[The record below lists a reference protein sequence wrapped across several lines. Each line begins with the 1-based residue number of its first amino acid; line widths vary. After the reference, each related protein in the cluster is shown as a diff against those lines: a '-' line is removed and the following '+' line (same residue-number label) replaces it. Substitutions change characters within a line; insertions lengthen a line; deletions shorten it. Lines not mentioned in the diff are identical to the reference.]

1 MLRIKFN
8 SFASNKN
15 KMKQLLFIAVFLF
28 IGLSSWSQSVQEK
41 ETVATTSKKI
51 TLDKKMNFRVLNAF
65 QNNSKSK
72 VEDLFGYFQLLTDAT
87 VDDDLKKEVI
97 KTIQQFYK
105 NADTKVID
113 FTSESRELIPL
124 QQFLQKLLISEPI
137 LFSISEETNY
147 NSVTDNSWTTSYT
160 VIRTKSGITS
170 KIKVNQTIYFFDE
183 NKQFGTSSKL
193 VQSTYL
199 GEMQ

>member
-1 MLRIKFN
+1 MLQIKFN

-15 KMKQLLFIAVFLF
+15 KMKKLLFIAVFLF
-28 IGLSSWSQSVQEK
+28 NGLSSWSQSIQEEK
-41 ETVATTSKKI
+41 AIATSSKKI

-72 VEDLFGYFQLLTDAT
+72 VEDLFGYFQLLTNAT

-97 KTIQQFYK
+97 KTTQQLYK
-105 NADTKVID
+105 TTNTKVID
-113 FTSESRELIPL
+113 FTSKSRELIPL
-124 QQFLQKLLISEPI
+124 HQFLQKLLISEPI
-137 LFSISEETNY
+137 LFSISDETQY
-147 NSVTDNSWTTSYT
+147 NSVTENSWTTSYT
-160 VIRTKSGITS
+160 VTRTKSGVTS
-170 KIKVNQTIYFFDE
+170 KIKVNQTVYFFDE
-183 NKQFGTSSKL
+183 TKQFGTSSKY